1 MEEKSRFAQ
10 ILIFW
15 DAVLLGTLIF
25 ISLSV
30 KPGLRC
36 LWLHSAMLAECAIGL
51 LILGILTF
59 GKSEPDIVH
68 GRLFTVMIGGISL
81 QLVLYYDQP
90 LILHTFLLILMLTI
104 TIYRNFSLC
113 KFAMVDLI
121 LHLRNRGKEP
131 EDHPGKPTD
140 LDRYAAP
147 CRDEKRRSRASCR
160 GKECLFSQYVP

>member
-51 LILGILTF
+51 LI
-59 GKSEPDIVH
+59 
-68 GRLFTVMIGGISL
+68 
-81 QLVLYYDQP
+81 
-90 LILHTFLLILMLTI
+90 
-104 TIYRNFSLC
+104 
-113 KFAMVDLI
+113 
-121 LHLRNRGKEP
+121 
-131 EDHPGKPTD
+131 
-140 LDRYAAP
+140 
-147 CRDEKRRSRASCR
+147 
-160 GKECLFSQYVP
+160 

>member
-68 GRLFTVMIGGISL
+68 GRLPIRSDAKAIFFPSGL
-81 QLVLYYDQP
+81 QMGLVSWAGLVV
-90 LILHTFLLILMLTI
+90 I
-104 TIYRNFSLC
+104 
-113 KFAMVDLI
+113 
-121 LHLRNRGKEP
+121 
-131 EDHPGKPTD
+131 
-140 LDRYAAP
+140 
-147 CRDEKRRSRASCR
+147 
-160 GKECLFSQYVP
+160 

>member
-51 LILGILTF
+51 LILGILTCSLLRPAADPSYIF
-59 GKSEPDIVH
+59 TDPDADH
-68 GRLFTVMIGGISL
+68 HYL
-81 QLVLYYDQP
+81 QE
-90 LILHTFLLILMLTI
+90 F
-104 TIYRNFSLC
+104 
-113 KFAMVDLI
+113 FAV
-121 LHLRNRGKEP
+121 
-131 EDHPGKPTD
+131 
-140 LDRYAAP
+140 
-147 CRDEKRRSRASCR
+147 
-160 GKECLFSQYVP
+160 

>member
-81 QLVLYYDQP
+81 QLRPCTGTVP
-90 LILHTFLLILMLTI
+90 
-104 TIYRNFSLC
+104 
-113 KFAMVDLI
+113 K
-121 LHLRNRGKEP
+121 KEEKSRAAVP
-131 EDHPGKPTD
+131 CIFRCTGSTD
-140 LDRYAAP
+140 P
-147 CRDEKRRSRASCR
+147 CR
-160 GKECLFSQYVP
+160 G

>member
-113 KFAMVDLI
+113 KFAMVEMMVLY
-121 LHLRNRGKEP
+121 LLSV
-131 EDHPGKPTD
+131 
-140 LDRYAAP
+140 LY
-147 CRDEKRRSRASCR
+147 
-160 GKECLFSQYVP
+160 